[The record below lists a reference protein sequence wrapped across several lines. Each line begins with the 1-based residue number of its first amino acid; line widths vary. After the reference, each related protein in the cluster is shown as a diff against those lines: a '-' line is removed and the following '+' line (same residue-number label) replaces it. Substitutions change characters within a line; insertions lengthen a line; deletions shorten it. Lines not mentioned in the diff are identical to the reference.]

1 MPKIQALA
9 GIGPDSR
16 MSMRAARASLAGGL
30 ALALVC
36 SLAGTVLFASTAAEA
51 AGRRTSPYAGYVTA
65 ESRWGHGTAS
75 GPVRRGKWGW
85 QVRLPGGTW
94 VDCVR
99 NNCSETLRLQ
109 SLDVFE
115 TMGRD
120 ALDGGPG
127 YFHWE
132 RRF

>member
-1 MPKIQALA
+1 MIATVARFGKLA
-9 GIGPDSR
+9 RNTPVAV
-16 MSMRAARASLAGGL
+16 AAA

-36 SLAGTVLFASTAAEA
+36 AATVIGTASEAEA
-51 AGRRTSPYAGYVTA
+51 RRRPPPAYDGYVTA

-109 SLDVFE
+109 ALDMFE
-115 TMGRD
+115 SMGRD
-120 ALDGGPG
+120 AIDGGPN

>member
-1 MPKIQALA
+1 MTMLPAHRARL
-9 GIGPDSR
+9 
-16 MSMRAARASLAGGL
+16 AARAFISMAAI
-30 ALALVC
+30 ALAAL
-36 SLAGTVLFASTAAEA
+36 TAAVAVVPTSEA
-51 AGRRTSPYAGYVTA
+51 VAARRRAPSPYDGYVTT

-109 SLDVFE
+109 ALDMFE
-115 TMGRD
+115 SMGRD
-120 ALDGGPG
+120 AIDGGPN